1 MKFSDNLKFNPNNKK
16 THFIPDINNMIGLF
30 KTEIVSIEKIQ
41 KLKIEDDFETI
52 EESYNYDDI
61 KNNLKPYFINF
72 SEEYNEKLKSQ
83 IVFNDDEIY
92 FHSQHFYPTLNII
105 YLKDI
110 QQINVHSEHY
120 QNNIIKFSLSLK
132 DKNNQDY
139 IYI

>member
-83 IVFNDDEIY
+83 IVFNDEEFY
-92 FHSQHFYPTLNII
+92 FYIHESFPTLNII
-105 YLKDI
+105 YLQDI
-110 QQINVHSEHY
+110 ETMSTHAENY
-120 QNNIIKFSLSLK
+120 YANRNNFSLYIK
-132 DKNNQDY
+132 YKNNK
-139 IYI
+139 